1 MQVKLMVICASTMKA
16 VFASALP
23 KAVGSAFR
31 VKDDWQA
38 PADVRRN
45 TIKREAMT
53 LTQVSLYA
61 VLIDSAFKGL
71 KRMADEMAQRG
82 SGRLL
87 SAALRKLESRQAVFL
102 IVLSCLAN
110 ILAET
115 VSRLVAPRNIWKD
128 MKKDMKAEKA
138 EVEEAASNMAE
149 ATNGALGTVKGKHK
163 PVFFTSM
170 PLFSDALPGNPFQV
184 ASTAWPAAH
193 IASFPV
199 FPV

>member
-1 MQVKLMVICASTMKA
+1 MVICASTMKA

-23 KAVGSAFR
+23 KAVGSGFR
-31 VKDDWQA
+31 IKDDWQA

-71 KRMADEMAQRG
+71 KRMADGMAQRG
-82 SGRLL
+82 GGRLL
-87 SAALRKLESRQAVFL
+87 GAALRKLESRQAVFL

-115 VSRLVAPRNIWKD
+115 VSRLLAPRNIWKD
-128 MKKDMKAEKA
+128 MKAQKPTREEHLTALKKASQKSSA
-138 EVEEAASNMAE
+138 R
-149 ATNGALGTVKGKHK
+149 KHK
-163 PVFFTSM
+163 PVPFTSM
-170 PLFSDALPGNPFQV
+170 PQPTTFVKANPFQV
-184 ASTAWPAAH
+184 PPTGPTA
-193 IASFPV
+193 PV
-199 FPV
+199 FPPTVPLSLFSV